1 MELTT
6 TAARF
11 FDLAFVRGLAVG
23 FALPAPV
30 GPVAVLCI
38 RRALARGWPEAFAA
52 GLGAALADTA
62 FGVVAGLGITSVSVF
77 VTDYEMTIGLIG
89 GVLVLALG
97 LVTYR
102 SAVVMNGGAV
112 AVNSL
117 GRDFAGAVSVAI
129 TNPATMI
136 AALGLFAAFGRIDVY
151 AAPVAAFWLV
161 AGVFT
166 GSAIWWLILAGSVS
180 RLRERFIANG
190 LPWLNR
196 VSGAIIALS
205 GGLVIGAMV
214 AKMLNAA

>member
-1 MELTT
+1 MPWREDG
-6 TAARF
+6 RKHS
-11 FDLAFVRGLAVG
+11 
-23 FALPAPV
+23 
-30 GPVAVLCI
+30 
-38 RRALARGWPEAFAA
+38 AA